1 MSLYDKFVADC
12 GGAKFTF
19 TLDAPRKVGCNY
31 LFKFGKYKGMSLFNV
46 LLIDKDYIKYLL
58 ETEKITF
65 TKKDDAKLRG
75 IIYGSGKII
84 S

>member
-1 MSLYDKFVADC
+1 MMYDRFVADC

-19 TLDAPRKVGCNY
+19 QLEAPRKVGCNY
-31 LFKFGKYKGMSLFNV
+31 TFRFGRYKGETLFSV
-46 LLIDKDYIKYLL
+46 LIKDKDYIKYLL

-75 IIYGSGKII
+75 IIYGSNQII

>member
-1 MSLYDKFVADC
+1 MLYDKFVTDC

-19 TLDAPRKVGCNY
+19 TLEAPRKVGANY
-31 LFKFGKYKGMSLFNV
+31 VFKFGRYKGMSLFNV
-46 LLIDKDYIKYLL
+46 LLADKDYIKYLL

-65 TKKDDAKLRG
+65 TKKDNDKLRS
-75 IIYGSGKII
+75 IISGSGKIV